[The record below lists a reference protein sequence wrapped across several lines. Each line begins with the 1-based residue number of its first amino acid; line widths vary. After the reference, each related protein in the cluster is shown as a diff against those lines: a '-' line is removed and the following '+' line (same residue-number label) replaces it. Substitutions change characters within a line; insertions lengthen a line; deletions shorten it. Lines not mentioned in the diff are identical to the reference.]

1 MDMVTK
7 NKISHRG
14 RALEALRNGLVEE
27 GKEDEGKV
35 AVRKRRSSGGDAGK
49 VEAAKKAKEVKEE
62 DNGYTPAKA

>member
-27 GKEDEGKV
+27 GKED
-35 AVRKRRSSGGDAGK
+35 VRKRRSSGGDAGK